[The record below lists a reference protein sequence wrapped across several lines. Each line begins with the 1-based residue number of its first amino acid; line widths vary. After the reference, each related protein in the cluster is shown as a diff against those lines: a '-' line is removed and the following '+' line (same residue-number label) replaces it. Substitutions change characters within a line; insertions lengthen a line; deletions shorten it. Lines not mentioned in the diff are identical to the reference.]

1 MLRFSG
7 VDLDAFP
14 NLKAWWE
21 RINARPAVQKGL
33 SIPSKPGIGNDG
45 YLQKLKEDK
54 EFAEK
59 EKELA
64 EQIKAAKEQ
73 YGYKYAS
80 P

>member
-1 MLRFSG
+1 LAG
-7 VDLDAFP
+7 YTCCAFQ
-14 NLKAWWE
+14 AW
-21 RINARPAVQKGL
+21 QKGL

-45 YLQKLKEDK
+45 YLRKLKEDK